1 MKIMLKTVLYIVT
14 VVLSIWALD
23 SINITNLFKKNRYY
37 QSRLLYL
44 FVAFS
49 LSYLVVN
56 FFYDF
61 FLYSKFI

>member
-1 MKIMLKTVLYIVT
+1 MLKTILYIVVT
-14 VVLSIWALD
+14 VLSIWALD

>member
-1 MKIMLKTVLYIVT
+1 MLKTILYIVFT
-14 VVLSIWALD
+14 VLSIWALD

-37 QSRLLYL
+37 QSRVLYL
-44 FVAFS
+44 FIALG